1 MTLRDLD
8 AESLSGKRALVRVDY
23 NVPIEDGRVGDDGR
37 IRATLP
43 TLGYLRDHGARVV
56 LLSHLGRPE
65 GRPDPRFSLAPV
77 AKRLEEFLGAPVVFV
92 PSTHGD
98 AAKAAVDALETGGV
112 CLLENTRFH
121 PGEEKNDAELA
132 RAWASLGDLYV
143 NDAFGAAH
151 RAHASTAAVAEYVK
165 PAVAGFL
172 MERELRF
179 LGAALESPAHPFVA
193 VLGGA
198 KISGKLELIDRLLGR
213 VDKLCIGG
221 AMACTFLHGL
231 GFETGASLVEPELGE
246 HAVGLMTRGGNK
258 LILPEDLVVAERME
272 AGAPKKVVRRDG
284 IPAGW
289 AVVDIGPGSVDR
301 VRRELVRAKTVLWN
315 GPVGVFEIRDFAEG
329 TFGVARAV
337 AEATAMGATTI
348 LGGGDTGA
356 AAAAAGIAEQVSH
369 ISTGGG
375 ASLELLAGRELPG
388 VAALSDAGV

>member
-1 MTLRDLD
+1 MILGKMTLRDLD
-8 AESLSGKRALVRVDY
+8 AASLSGTRALVRVDY

-56 LLSHLGRPE
+56 LLSHLGRPK
-65 GRPDPRFSLAPV
+65 GKPDPRFSLAPV
-77 AKRLEEFLGAPVVFV
+77 ARRLEELLGAPVVFV
-92 PSTHGD
+92 PSTHGG
-98 AAKAAVDALETGGV
+98 AARAAVDALETGGV

-132 RAWASLGDLYV
+132 SAWASLGDLYV

-246 HAVGLMTRGGNK
+246 HAVGLMTRGGNR
-258 LILPEDLVVAERME
+258 LILPEDLVVAERVA

-289 AVVDIGPGSVDR
+289 TAVDIGPKSVDR
-301 VRRELVRAKTVLWN
+301 VRREAVRAKTVLWN

-356 AAAAAGIAEQVSH
+356 AAAAAGIAGQV
-369 ISTGGG
+369 
-375 ASLELLAGRELPG
+375 
-388 VAALSDAGV
+388 